1 MSRDISPAVS
11 ANPGSCSSLFN
22 VRVSDSTQAHPSR
35 SYKSVSP
42 LHRLQDSAVTDSNL
56 SMYDPESDTCL
67 SCPRIPPSFSKSPKF
82 LSKSPKSFVDHF
94 SPSHFHEPFPSPSH
108 FHEPFPS
115 PSHFHEHFP
124 SPSHFHEH
132 FPSPSHHGSLP
143 HNRREGAGRNSASIS
158 PLHSQSYSRRVDLQE
173 PFVVASLQEAMPA
186 EEADEPPDGKG
197 WRRRSP
203 CALPNSRSLLR
214 KETHEEKPAELET
227 NSEANPTTGVCCG
240 VR

>member
-94 SPSHFHEPFPSPSH
+94 
-108 FHEPFPS
+108 
-115 PSHFHEHFP
+115 

>member
-94 SPSHFHEPFPSPSH
+94 
-108 FHEPFPS
+108 S

>member
-94 SPSHFHEPFPSPSH
+94 SPSHYHEP
-108 FHEPFPS
+108 
-115 PSHFHEHFP
+115 FP

-143 HNRREGAGRNSASIS
+143 HNRREGARRNSASIS

-197 WRRRSP
+197 WRRWSP

>member
-94 SPSHFHEPFPSPSH
+94 SSSHYHEPFPSPSH
-108 FHEPFPS
+108 FHEP
-115 PSHFHEHFP
+115 
-124 SPSHFHEH
+124 

-197 WRRRSP
+197 WRRWSP

>member
-94 SPSHFHEPFPSPSH
+94 SPSHYHEPFPSPSHYHEPFPSPSH

-115 PSHFHEHFP
+115 PSHFHEP
-124 SPSHFHEH
+124 

>member
-22 VRVSDSTQAHPSR
+22 VRVSDSTQAHTSR

-108 FHEPFPS
+108 FHEP
-115 PSHFHEHFP
+115 
-124 SPSHFHEH
+124 

>member
-94 SPSHFHEPFPSPSH
+94 SPSHYHEP
-108 FHEPFPS
+108 
-115 PSHFHEHFP
+115 FP

>member
-94 SPSHFHEPFPSPSH
+94 SSSHYHEP
-108 FHEPFPS
+108 
-115 PSHFHEHFP
+115 FP

>member
-94 SPSHFHEPFPSPSH
+94 SSSHYHEP
-108 FHEPFPS
+108 
-115 PSHFHEHFP
+115 FP

-143 HNRREGAGRNSASIS
+143 HNRREGAGRNSASTSRS
-158 PLHSQSYSRRVDLQE
+158 PSWSPRCRRPCLRRRRTSRPTGRGGGGGVRARCPTAARCCARRRTRRSQRSWRRTRRRIRRRV
-173 PFVVASLQEAMPA
+173 
-186 EEADEPPDGKG
+186 
-197 WRRRSP
+197 
-203 CALPNSRSLLR
+203 CAV
-214 KETHEEKPAELET
+214 
-227 NSEANPTTGVCCG
+227 G
-240 VR
+240 

>member
-94 SPSHFHEPFPSPSH
+94 SPSHYHKP
-108 FHEPFPS
+108 
-115 PSHFHEHFP
+115 FP

-173 PFVVASLQEAMPA
+173 PFVVALLQEAMPA

-197 WRRRSP
+197 WRRWSP

>member
-94 SPSHFHEPFPSPSH
+94 SPSHYHEPFPSPSH

-115 PSHFHEHFP
+115 PSHHGSGEKERGATP
-124 SPSHFHEH
+124 RRSRRCTRSPTRDASTSRSPSW
-132 FPSPSHHGSLP
+132 SPRC
-143 HNRREGAGRNSASIS
+143 RRPCLRRRRTSRPTGRGGGGGVRARC
-158 PLHSQSYSRRVDLQE
+158 PTAARCCARRRTRRSQRSWRRTRRRIRRRV
-173 PFVVASLQEAMPA
+173 
-186 EEADEPPDGKG
+186 
-197 WRRRSP
+197 
-203 CALPNSRSLLR
+203 CAV
-214 KETHEEKPAELET
+214 
-227 NSEANPTTGVCCG
+227 G
-240 VR
+240 

>member
-1 MSRDISPAVS
+1 
-11 ANPGSCSSLFN
+11 
-22 VRVSDSTQAHPSR
+22 
-35 SYKSVSP
+35 
-42 LHRLQDSAVTDSNL
+42 
-56 SMYDPESDTCL
+56 MYDPESDTCL

-94 SPSHFHEPFPSPSH
+94 SPSHYHEPFPSPSH
-108 FHEPFPS
+108 YHEPFPS

-124 SPSHFHEH
+124 SPSHFHEP

>member
-67 SCPRIPPSFSKSPKF
+67 SCPRIPPSFSKSPRF

-94 SPSHFHEPFPSPSH
+94 SPSHYHEPFPSPSHYHEPFPSPSH
-108 FHEPFPS
+108 FHEP
-115 PSHFHEHFP
+115 
-124 SPSHFHEH
+124 

>member
-94 SPSHFHEPFPSPSH
+94 SPSHYHEPFPSPSH
-108 FHEPFPS
+108 FHEP
-115 PSHFHEHFP
+115 FP

>member
-22 VRVSDSTQAHPSR
+22 LRVPDSTQAHPSR

-42 LHRLQDSAVTDSNL
+42 LHRLQDSAVTDSTL

-94 SPSHFHEPFPSPSH
+94 SPSHYHEPFPSPSH
-108 FHEPFPS
+108 FHEP
-115 PSHFHEHFP
+115 
-124 SPSHFHEH
+124 

>member
-94 SPSHFHEPFPSPSH
+94 NPSHYHEP
-108 FHEPFPS
+108 
-115 PSHFHEHFP
+115 FP

-197 WRRRSP
+197 WRRWSP